1 LIKFR
6 VDVDYPYPSR
16 IKSFISTATDFPT
29 SKKYLKNS
37 KILAKMFNNS
47 TEELRVYW
55 FFTTKT
61 LPDKEL
67 MNMLNNAKHE
77 IALHLVNQPL
87 AELRIA
93 KKITKRKI
101 KYYTTH
107 GTANILTRLIWKR
120 WKKKFPKIPKD
131 FPLKSFH
138 QYPTLPLDSLCYR
151 YSPSIAFRN
160 AKENLNKGKILE
172 IHPEWLF
179 QKGKINRR
187 GPYYNTLIQ
196 ILKIDNDIKYLAK
209 RKKISFTIARDSRE
223 YAIDIFPD
231 TTYIENLKNFDVDV
245 FTFIKRNW
253 LHSSINSKNT
263 WKIGDDNIAILHLTN
278 YTYWWNTMR
287 KKTRNMVRKAEKNA
301 VVTCK
306 AIPNTALA
314 KGIWMIYNETP
325 IRQNRAFPHYGKK
338 LKNVSNKVLLSTDHI
353 FVGSYFENK
362 LVGFVDLILGENIAI
377 ISQLLSL
384 QKYWNKAI
392 NNSLIAKTV
401 EVCIDF
407 KVEWIMYGR
416 IGNHPSLDKFK
427 YNNGF
432 KKFSLTRYY
441 LPLSLKGKIAIK
453 MGLHRNSKDLI
464 PKKMLNFL
472 LPIYNWISRF
482 KNKLGR

>member
-1 LIKFR
+1 MIKFR

-16 IKSFISTATDFPT
+16 IKSFISTATAFPT

-77 IALHLVNQPL
+77 IALHLVNQPI

-93 KKITKRKI
+93 EKITKRKI

-120 WKKKFPKIPKD
+120 WKTKFPKIPKD

-151 YSPSIAFRN
+151 YSPSIAFLN
-160 AKENLNKGKILE
+160 TKENLNKGKILE

-196 ILKIDNDIKYLAK
+196 ILKIDNDIKYLTK
-209 RKKISFTIARDSRE
+209 RKKINFIIARDSRE

-231 TTYIENLKNFDVDV
+231 TTYIENLKNFDIDV

-278 YTYWWNTMR
+278 YTDWWNTIG
-287 KKTRNMVRKAEKNA
+287 KKTRNMVRKAEKNS
-301 VVTCK
+301 VVT
-306 AIPNTALA
+306 
-314 KGIWMIYNETP
+314 
-325 IRQNRAFPHYGKK
+325 
-338 LKNVSNKVLLSTDHI
+338 
-353 FVGSYFENK
+353 
-362 LVGFVDLILGENIAI
+362 
-377 ISQLLSL
+377 
-384 QKYWNKAI
+384 
-392 NNSLIAKTV
+392 
-401 EVCIDF
+401 
-407 KVEWIMYGR
+407 
-416 IGNHPSLDKFK
+416 
-427 YNNGF
+427 
-432 KKFSLTRYY
+432 
-441 LPLSLKGKIAIK
+441 
-453 MGLHRNSKDLI
+453 
-464 PKKMLNFL
+464 
-472 LPIYNWISRF
+472 
-482 KNKLGR
+482 